1 MCTVI
6 LTSNS
11 GLSAH
16 HESPTSVPIGGV
28 AAGIAIAVP
37 FTIAIHP
44 TSSTV
49 IGINC
54 ESLKSFKALPSMKF
68 FFVEKKSKTLRPFSD
83 CWGFP
88 EVKPNHQ
95 IISVQFSL

>member
-6 LTSNS
+6 VTSNS
-11 GLSAH
+11 GLSGDH
-16 HESPTSVPIGGV
+16 MTSPTSVPIGGV

-54 ESLKSFKALPSMKF
+54 ESLKSVKAFPSMKF
-68 FFVEKKSKTLRPFSD
+68 FFV
-83 CWGFP
+83 
-88 EVKPNHQ
+88 
-95 IISVQFSL
+95 